1 MSSDKVN
8 LGDIS
13 DKLNV
18 NLSRNIRK
26 NSNYKFFPSK
36 NNRDPTEQDKSAVSS
51 YSSILGGIVKKGA
64 NAVAGLF
71 QNNNKVVKTSLGQ
84 RRPIRTVKEGGHSK
98 STSQPLKTNHQLSN
112 NKETLLRCNVCNC
125 VNPCNIEGCTFC
137 MKEEIQIIDSDCEEF
152 PSIEHT
158 QRKPRMSNGQIPT
171 ASFYSKENTSFGNHS
186 SSKLNAS
193 RSNISITD
201 DDTEESVKYEID
213 YLYIGTYRFIS
224 RTYIR
229 VASDKLVLFINSG
242 KEGLNIDY
250 KLVRNIF
257 ICEAKSDN
265 SKYTYMKID
274 FCSEAVDAINAYI
287 SKFNDENGNFKFESI
302 VGHEKYF
309 IMKLK
314 FLLPEEAL
322 KLKKRL
328 RIYLQHKLRE
338 ELSIHSMFE
347 QQRHYCLNLRSRKMC
362 RTAVRRTND
371 QDKLSTSEIK
381 SALRNRLR
389 DEPMEVDRIHRNVP
403 SMTTRSLSQLFSV
416 SDRSTVS
423 ANERTQL
430 KWKRPHKKLK
440 FFKRPI
446 ICRTKRLVNCEQT
459 TSTVQPTKNVTDTIE
474 EKIINKSKVD
484 SSIKSEENTNLISSN
499 TSTQAVCARCSDC
512 ACNNQQVQIPNSNH
526 NPIQLNRTSTIKIS
540 IINNTNSSLIGSM
553 SMPATVG
560 TDASLSV
567 TPEITLKLMV
577 VDETNGN

>member
-18 NLSRNIRK
+18 NLSRNTRK

-36 NNRDPTEQDKSAVSS
+36 NNREPTEQDRSAVSS

-193 RSNISITD
+193 RSNISITE

-287 SKFNDENGNFKFESI
+287 SKFNDENGNFKFDSI
-302 VGHEKYF
+302 NGHEKYF

-314 FLLPEEAL
+314 FLLPDEAL

-328 RIYLQHKLRE
+328 RIYLQHNLKE
-338 ELSIHSMFE
+338 ESSIHSMFE
-347 QQRHYCLNLRSRKMC
+347 QQRHYCLNLRSRKKQKTTDS
-362 RTAVRRTND
+362 RTKN
-371 QDKLSTSEIK
+371 QDRLKTAEIK
-381 SALRNRLR
+381 SDIRNHFR
-389 DEPMEVDRIHRNVP
+389 DEPMEVDRVYSNIP
-403 SMTTRSLSQLFSV
+403 SMTTRSFSSLF
-416 SDRSTVS
+416 SDRSTTTTTVS
-423 ANERTQL
+423 TYERT
-430 KWKRPHKKLK
+430 P
-440 FFKRPI
+440 FKRKPP
-446 ICRTKRLVNCEQT
+446 
-459 TSTVQPTKNVTDTIE
+459 STFG
-474 EKIINKSKVD
+474 
-484 SSIKSEENTNLISSN
+484 SIKSIDQDEDMEVSEVLKPKSNL
-499 TSTQAVCARCSDC
+499 
-512 ACNNQQVQIPNSNH
+512 
-526 NPIQLNRTSTIKIS
+526 PIKN
-540 IINNTNSSLIGSM
+540 M
-553 SMPATVG
+553 
-560 TDASLSV
+560 
-567 TPEITLKLMV
+567 
-577 VDETNGN
+577 